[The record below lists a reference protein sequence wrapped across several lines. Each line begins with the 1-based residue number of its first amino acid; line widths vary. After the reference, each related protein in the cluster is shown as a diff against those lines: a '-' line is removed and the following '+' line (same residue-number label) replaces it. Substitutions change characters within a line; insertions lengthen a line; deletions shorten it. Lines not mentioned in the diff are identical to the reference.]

1 MGLEMKV
8 SRWGNSLA
16 VRLPVELVRKLGLK
30 EGDLVGADRLALY
43 KVHPE
48 RTREEAIGSM
58 REANWKLPSGYKFD
72 RDEANS
78 R

>member
-1 MGLEMKV
+1 MGIEMKV

-43 KVHPE
+43 KVHPP
-48 RTREEAIGSM
+48 RTREEALEVM
-58 REANWKLPSGYKFD
+58 RNARWKLPEGYKFD
-72 RDEANS
+72 REEANA

>member
-1 MGLEMKV
+1 MGIEMKV

-30 EGDLVGADRLALY
+30 EGDMVGADRLALY
-43 KVHPE
+43 KVHPP
-48 RTREEAIGSM
+48 RTRQEALEVM
-58 REANWKLPSGYKFD
+58 RNTRWKLPEGYKFD
-72 RDEANS
+72 REEANA